1 MLRKNPKNTAPL
13 LIPNSELLPET
24 NKNHFAGL
32 AAVNSLRKII
42 AMPEEIMKSRTTQ
55 EDLEYFQSQSVD
67 VMIGL
72 PEKGYALLE
81 RIKDIDGLVL
91 ATAEVGKRLF
101 DQCYKLKVVAAF
113 GVGFD
118 NIDVQEATRH
128 GVIVFN
134 VPGLF
139 SEAVA
144 NLTIAH
150 MLSITRK
157 ITIGDR
163 GVKNGE
169 WLSVK
174 PTCMGGEVQGKVLGT
189 VGLGNIGYNVA
200 KKCMSAFGMRV
211 VTYDPFISEEKA
223 KELNIKK
230 VERLDE
236 LLSESDIVT
245 IHCPLTDETRGLVG
259 LKELSLM
266 KPSAF
271 LINTARGGIVD
282 ESALFYAL
290 KNSKIAGAA
299 IDVMEKEPPARDNPL
314 LQLDNIVIT
323 PHIGASTNESIRA
336 VYHAVRENV
345 VRVISG
351 TLPEPPARIVNEEV
365 LTVTVPRFRRDM

>member
-1 MLRKNPKNTAPL
+1 M
-13 LIPNSELLPET
+13 
-24 NKNHFAGL
+24 
-32 AAVNSLRKII
+32 RKII

-55 EDLEYFQSQSVD
+55 EDLEYFQSQAVD

-72 PEKGYALLE
+72 SEKGDALLKK
-81 RIKDIDGLVL
+81 IKDIDGLVL

-139 SEAVA
+139 SDAVA

-163 GVKNGE
+163 GVKSGE
-169 WLSVK
+169 WSSVK
-174 PTCMGGEVQGKVLGT
+174 PTCIGGEVQGKVLGT
-189 VGLGNIGYNVA
+189 IGLGNIGYNVA

-236 LLSESDIVT
+236 LLSQSDIVT

-299 IDVMEKEPPARDNPL
+299 IDVMENEPPARDNPL
-314 LQLDNIVIT
+314 LHLDNIVIT
-323 PHIGASTNESIRA
+323 PHIGASTHESVRA

-351 TLPEPPARIVNEEV
+351 SLPEPPARIVNEEV
-365 LTVTVPRFRRDM
+365 LTVTVPRFRMDL